1 MLQIARL
8 FRFPYSKIIG
18 NRSEVVMTVQT
29 EVKTYFNYIN
39 GEWVSSV
46 TNEVEASVNPANK
59 NEIVG
64 YIQRSSIEDLNE
76 AVAAAKQAQKSWWK
90 LSGVERGEYLYRAA
104 NILESRLEEIA
115 ETMTREMGKTFG
127 EAKAETIRG
136 VNILRYYAGEG
147 VRKIGDVIPSSD
159 NEALMFTT
167 RVPLGVVGVISPWNF
182 PVAIPIWK
190 MAPAL
195 VYGNTVVL
203 KPASETA
210 VTAAKVMEC
219 FHEAGF
225 PRGVVNMVCGP
236 GSVIGQGIA
245 KHPDINGITFT
256 GSNNVGKQV
265 GKAAFERGAKYQLE
279 MGGKNPVIV
288 AKDADLNLAVE
299 GTISGGLRSTGQ
311 KCTATSR
318 VFIESEVYEA
328 FKEKLLAK
336 VKQLK
341 IGNGMDS
348 ETWMGP
354 CVSEAQLNTVL
365 SYIEKGKAEGADL
378 IYGGKRCIEGEFAN
392 GFYVEPTIFENVDI
406 NMTIAR
412 EEIFGPV
419 LALIKVH
426 SIEEALELANDTEY
440 GLSASIYT
448 KDISNILSF
457 INEIEAGLVKVNAE
471 TAGVE
476 FQAPFGGMKQSSSHS
491 REQGQAAIEFFTS
504 IKTVFVKA

>member
-1 MLQIARL
+1 M
-8 FRFPYSKIIG
+8 K
-18 NRSEVVMTVQT
+18 VQT
-29 EVKTYFNYIN
+29 EIKTYFNYIN
-39 GEWVSSV
+39 GNWVSSV
-46 TNEVEASVNPANK
+46 SNNVEPSINPANRHD
-59 NEIVG
+59 IVG
-64 YIQRSSIEDLNE
+64 YVQRSTLEDVNE
-76 AVAAAKQAQKSWWK
+76 AVTAAKQAQTSWWK
-90 LSGVERGEYLYRAA
+90 RSGVERGEYLYKAA
-104 NILESRLEEIA
+104 HILEQRLQDIA
-115 ETMTREMGKTFG
+115 ETMTREMGKTLA
-127 EAKAETIRG
+127 EAKAETMRG
-136 VNILRYYAGEG
+136 VHILRYYAGEG
-147 VRKIGDVIPSSD
+147 ARKIGDVIPSSD
-159 NEALMFTT
+159 SEGLLFTT

-203 KPASETA
+203 KPASETV
-210 VTAAKVMEC
+210 VTAAKVIEC

-225 PRGVVNMVCGP
+225 PKGVVNMVCGS
-236 GSVIGQGIA
+236 GSVVGQGIA
-245 KHPDINGITFT
+245 NHPDIDGVTFT
-256 GSNNVGKQV
+256 GSNTVGKQV
-265 GKAAFERGAKYQLE
+265 GRAAFERGAKYQLE

-288 AKDADLNLAVE
+288 AKDADLDLAVE

-318 VFIESEVYEA
+318 VFIEREVYEP
-328 FKEKLLAK
+328 FKAKLLER

-341 IGNGMDS
+341 IGNGLDA

-354 CVSEAQLNTVL
+354 CASESQFHTVL
-365 SYIEKGKAEGADL
+365 SYIEKGKSEGAKL
-378 IYGGKRCIEGEFAN
+378 IYGGNRCLEGELAN
-392 GFYVEPTIFENVDI
+392 GFFVEPTIFEDVDLQ
-406 NMTIAR
+406 MTIAR

-419 LALIKVH
+419 LALIQVD
-426 SIEEALELANDTEY
+426 SIEEAIKLANDTEY

-448 KDISNILSF
+448 KNIGNALEF
-457 INEIEAGLVKVNAE
+457 IKDIEAGLIKVNAE